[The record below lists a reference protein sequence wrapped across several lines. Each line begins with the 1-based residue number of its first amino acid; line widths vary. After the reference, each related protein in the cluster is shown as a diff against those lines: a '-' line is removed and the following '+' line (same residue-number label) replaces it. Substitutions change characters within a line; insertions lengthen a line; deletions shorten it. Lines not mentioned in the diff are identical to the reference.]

1 MPGTVNCA
9 SEEPISKVVC
19 ARLVVGFIILGVVL
33 RLVRCLLNY
42 PMWCDETMLAANLL
56 DRPWT
61 ALAQPLAYRQV
72 CPLGFLAL
80 EWIVVQLIG
89 FSEPSLRLIP
99 VVCAIVSVPLF
110 CCLARRALGD
120 RTCATVL
127 AVAIFA
133 VSEPPIRYAAEV
145 KPYSADLLVSLLLL
159 YLAVAWLQS
168 QGQVRLLCALAAAMP
183 FVVSTSLPS
192 IFVIGAIAIVGLV
205 EVRIRFSYKL
215 AASYMGFVGAAGLAM
230 GCMAALGQYHAAAE
244 DRNYL
249 INFWIGAFPPSWRDP
264 AALGG
269 WLVRAHTGP
278 LFAYP
283 HGANRLAW
291 LTVLIFGFFI
301 WGIVLEA
308 RRNLKIVLLL
318 VLPFLLVLAAAA
330 LRRYPYGMSVR
341 VAQFLVP
348 STLLLAAVGLG
359 RACMRARRLPLGRW
373 AIPALTVVLAA
384 MGFGRLWHDLVA
396 PYRTPWDRTARDFA
410 RWFWDEL
417 SVDAELVCVR
427 TDLGIPLRPEPWAYD
442 AADQYLC
449 LQRIYSRRHR
459 RRRPPDWD
467 KISAERPLRCV
478 LLNRMP
484 TDVPD
489 FLNWIE
495 THRDRYRLR
504 DVRTY
509 PASRGSR
516 AEPAQTYVVCE
527 FTPAASVQTES
538 DHQAERTVRL
548 DRAALGRSATRR

>member
-1 MPGTVNCA
+1 MPGTANCA
-9 SEEPISKVVC
+9 SEEPLSKVVS
-19 ARLVVGFIILGVVL
+19 ARLVIGFIILGVVL

-56 DRPWT
+56 DRSWT

-89 FSEPSLRLIP
+89 FSELSLRLVP
-99 VVCAIVSVPLF
+99 VVCAVLSVPLF
-110 CCLARRALGD
+110 YCLARRVLGEG
-120 RTCATVL
+120 TCATVL

-145 KPYSADLLVSLLLL
+145 KPYSADLVVSLLLL

-168 QGQVRLLCALAAAMP
+168 QGRVRLLWALAAAMP
-183 FVVSTSLPS
+183 FAVSTSLPS
-192 IFVIGAIAIVGLV
+192 IFVIGAIAVVGLV
-205 EVRIRFSYKL
+205 EVLIRFSYKL
-215 AASYMGFVGAAGLAM
+215 AASYIGFVGAAGLAM

-264 AALGG
+264 TALCG
-269 WLVRAHTGP
+269 WLIRAHTGP

-291 LTVLIFGFFI
+291 LTVLTFGFFI
-301 WGIVLEA
+301 WGIIQEG
-308 RRNLKIVLLL
+308 RRNLRIVLLL
-318 VLPFLLVLAAAA
+318 VFPFLLVLTAAA

-348 STLLLAAVGLG
+348 STLLFAAAGLG
-359 RACMRARRLPLGRW
+359 RVCVRARRFPLGHW
-373 AIPALTVVLAA
+373 AIPALTVVLAT
-384 MGFGRLWHDLVA
+384 MGLGRLGHDLVT
-396 PYRTPWDRTARDFA
+396 PYRTPWDRSARDFA

-427 TDLGIPLRPEPWAYD
+427 TDLGISFRPEAWAYD

-449 LQRIYSRRHR
+449 LQRIYSRRHQQ
-459 RRRPPDWD
+459 RRPPNWE
-467 KISAERPLRCV
+467 KISVERPLRCV

-484 TDVPD
+484 AEVPA
-489 FLNWIE
+489 FLDWIE
-495 THRDRYRLR
+495 TQRDRYRLR

-527 FTPAASVQTES
+527 FTRAASVPAES
-538 DHQAERTVRL
+538 DHRAERTLHL
-548 DRAALGRSATRR
+548 DRPALGRSNTKR